1 MSLDKCDPTSTP
13 GCPGDRSYTEA
24 LIPQLHDQMFA
35 LQDRLWADPRRSL
48 LVVLQGMDA
57 AGKDGTIKHVFGG
70 VNPQGTHV
78 TSFKQ
83 PSAEEQAHDFLWR
96 VHRRAPRGGEIGIF
110 NRSHYEDVL
119 VTRVEHLVDE
129 SVWRDR
135 YDHINAFERL
145 LAHGGTTIVKL
156 FLHIS
161 RDEQARR
168 LTERLERPD
177 KRWKASASDFTER
190 ERWDGYQG
198 AYTEA
203 IERTSTDTAAWYVV
217 PANHKWY
224 RNSAVSRILI
234 ETLEQ
239 MDPQYPVP
247 APIETGT
254 FDGPGGDGEPSVV
267 H

>member
-1 MSLDKCDPTSTP
+1 LKHPGESWRVAPGHHVSLAKCDPTSTP
-13 GCPGDRSYTEA
+13 GCPGDRLYTEA
-24 LIPQLHDQMFA
+24 LIPQLHDKMFA
-35 LQDRLWADPRRSL
+35 LQDRLWAEARRSL

-96 VHRRAPRGGEIGIF
+96 VHQHAPRGGEIGIF

-129 SVWRDR
+129 SVWRER

-168 LTERLERPD
+168 LTER
-177 KRWKASASDFTER
+177 

-198 AYTEA
+198 AYTET

-224 RNSAVSRILI
+224 RNWAVSRILI

-254 FDGPGGDGEPSVV
+254 FDGPGGDGEPSVL